1 MHTPKETND
10 EIKTK
15 GYTFSPVLDVD
26 AEECC
31 FSFNVKSKVPL
42 QRRVKNPFQQF
53 LFFSNSMKTSFE
65 TNKL

>member
-26 AEECC
+26 VEECC